1 MCLSKCSS
9 QSPVIPGQLALLSEA
24 FLPLS
29 ALRKTVVELRMWSRE
44 TTEQLL
50 PPLEMCSGCWESRCY
65 AEGNETIQQKCLE
78 SFAEV
83 ATAQLTR
90 NWAVSRVV
98 ADLTEL
104 WPVKVLQMESCK
116 TCKDW
121 EVINEME
128 QKIRLDMNLRPRH
141 DGCSSVS
148 GDDVFLLVFLF
159 LFFFFP
165 YCQGSDFA
173 SGHAQSWGCGGMPRC
188 WVYIHKACPR
198 RSLLLP
204 GGRSSMP
211 FQKGTLGKIPWPL
224 LCLLC
229 WD

>member
-1 MCLSKCSS
+1 M
-9 QSPVIPGQLALLSEA
+9 LLGRLWWSWECEVER
-24 FLPLS
+24 PLS
-29 ALRKTVVELRMWSRE
+29 SSYHHWKCAQGAEKTDAMQRE
-44 TTEQLL
+44 MRPFNKYVLSPFQ
-50 PPLEMCSGCWESRCY
+50 RR
-65 AEGNETIQQKCLE
+65 
-78 SFAEV
+78 

-90 NWAVSRVV
+90 NWAVSGVV

-104 WPVKVLQMESCK
+104 WPVKVLQMGRCK

-148 GDDVFLLVFLF
+148 GNDAFLLVLLF

-188 WVYIHKACPR
+188 WVYTHKACPR

-211 FQKGTLGKIPWPL
+211 FQEGTLGKIPWPL
-224 LCLLC
+224 LLCLLC